1 MGFTDGV
8 RRAIEDGD
16 ETKTLVENFVEIQVN
31 DPTLRSALTGV
42 GRRFQTSAGKGT
54 QLWQMYQSLYNMIVV
69 WKNQLDHS
77 NSRPLV
83 EVLSAATC
91 EGGAIHCGPLNGLQI
106 CGIGVQRGYY
116 QEAMLAATTRFCRD
130 NGTADWL
137 QNEWGIDPAKFDGA
151 MEHCSKAIDES
162 EQFVENAV
170 CLMNVAERADECD
183 QGEGGKLDPIARGM
197 SAITV
202 DKNGRMT
209 KLHPDG
215 RVESHNPERFHL
227 DDLAHL
233 ERRKYRWWDGP
244 SEIQKV
250 PRDQTLVYSALRE
263 EGAPTTA
270 KKKSSVS
277 KPTDNMI
284 VWNSATK
291 APTKYSPG
299 VFLAYRKRSSRRRGK
314 MVDPSRNHIATSKE
328 MMGYESSGSEFDP
341 DEPIRLSSSLMNEL
355 SVGNGKIMH
364 PTPRVVMLSRA
375 LQIDLQSLF
384 HSKYGRRV
392 NYYFDAKRNDV
403 DGAMLWEAVIHFDAR
418 DGKGWQVVESIGPD
432 FASPIGLERKKSVV
446 GYRSKNHA
454 MNAVIMK
461 YLAVLHPEEITSWT
475 HLRLKEGEIIP
486 ILQLQ
491 TNGGKQNGVLSREK
505 NGDKIYIFDDAYLEM
520 VDNKKMEPSDSGVQ
534 LLCKADADW
543 TKKIGGSKSRQGNKS
558 TRRKEKRR
566 RKKKRKKDRESA

>member
-1 MGFTDGV
+1 
-8 RRAIEDGD
+8 
-16 ETKTLVENFVEIQVN
+16 
-31 DPTLRSALTGV
+31 
-42 GRRFQTSAGKGT
+42 
-54 QLWQMYQSLYNMIVV
+54 
-69 WKNQLDHS
+69 
-77 NSRPLV
+77 
-83 EVLSAATC
+83 
-91 EGGAIHCGPLNGLQI
+91 
-106 CGIGVQRGYY
+106 
-116 QEAMLAATTRFCRD
+116 
-130 NGTADWL
+130 
-137 QNEWGIDPAKFDGA
+137 
-151 MEHCSKAIDES
+151 
-162 EQFVENAV
+162 
-170 CLMNVAERADECD
+170 
-183 QGEGGKLDPIARGM
+183 M

-291 APTKYSPG
+291 APTKHSPG

-328 MMGYESSGSEFDP
+328 TMGYESSGSEFDP

-364 PTPRVVMLSRA
+364 PAPRVVMLSRA

-403 DGAMLWEAVIHFDAR
+403 DGAMLWEAATHFDAR
-418 DGKGWQVVESIGPD
+418 DSKG
-432 FASPIGLERKKSVV
+432 
-446 GYRSKNHA
+446 
-454 MNAVIMK
+454 
-461 YLAVLHPEEITSWT
+461 
-475 HLRLKEGEIIP
+475 
-486 ILQLQ
+486 
-491 TNGGKQNGVLSREK
+491 
-505 NGDKIYIFDDAYLEM
+505 
-520 VDNKKMEPSDSGVQ
+520 
-534 LLCKADADW
+534 
-543 TKKIGGSKSRQGNKS
+543 
-558 TRRKEKRR
+558 
-566 RKKKRKKDRESA
+566 